1 MAIEIK
7 NLSIRY
13 SEKKIFDGF
22 NLTIEDNE
30 QIALLGVS
38 GIGKTSLIN
47 AIMGLIP
54 FDGTINIP
62 VNTII
67 AAVFQENRL
76 FEWLTVYDNIKMTCN
91 KALQNDI
98 SEYILRAGLNLKD
111 VVYSLSGGMKRRT
124 AILRALLAP
133 HNLLILD
140 EPFKGLDNATRLSVM
155 DLIKEKA
162 SQSTMILIT
171 HDAWE
176 ADYFNCRQI
185 VLPSGYALQ
194 PE

>member
-76 FEWLTVYDNIKMTCN
+76 FEGLTVYDNIKMTCN

-98 SEYILRAGLNLKD
+98 SEYILRAGLNPKD